1 MTVFARVMLFL
12 LSVFIL
18 VASPVYGAEE
28 VPQLFPGSRN
38 PMKKWEVEEIADGIY
53 GFRYTFYRDIF
64 IVTDDGVIVTDP
76 LNKEAANILREE
88 IRKITDQ
95 PVKYVAYT
103 HSHWDHVSGGQVFKD
118 EGAEFI
124 AQEECA
130 EHFLEA
136 PNPDVV
142 YPDVTYRDRYR
153 ITLGGKSLAE
163 VAERFDQKGRTLPPE
178 LDRVG
183 IETGIV
189 GDGEPHPLQA
199 LRGGGDQL
207 RAARAL
213 VRRACA
219 GHEEHLLEAER
230 VADFFGRAQVPQ
242 VDRVEGSPVDPDTR
256 SVGSTHS
263 RSWPS
268 PLHPT
273 FVEHLLAV
281 RVRRERGGDCEAAEF
296 GGGGGVGVY
305 AAIRHQ
311 LRRLR
316 STRTSMAS
324 PDPRLGAGLTRP
336 PRP

>member
-1 MTVFARVMLFL
+1 MTVISRVMLFL
-12 LSVFIL
+12 LSVFII

-153 ITLGGKSLAE
+153 ITLGGKSLEMYYFGPSHDSCLVVMRIEPANMLFL
-163 VAERFDQKGRTLPPE
+163 VDIANPPDGWAMFYNPAVSE
-178 LDRVG
+178 DRVWHMVPFFTRVQALIDEKN
-183 IETGIV
+183 IETVIGGHMTMGIDPETGRRGIV
-189 GDGEPHPLQA
+189 PGLMGPATVVGERRDFWQSMIDA
-199 LRGGGDQL
+199 VKAEM
-207 RAARAL
+207 AAGTPAS
-213 VRRACA
+213 
-219 GHEEHLLEAER
+219 
-230 VADFFGRAQVPQ
+230 QVP
-242 VDRVEGSPVDPDTR
+242 DRIVEQGVLKDQISGYDPDQMR
-256 SVGSTHS
+256 I
-263 RSWPS
+263 
-268 PLHPT
+268 
-273 FVEHLLAV
+273 LA
-281 RVRRERGGDCEAAEF
+281 RR
-296 GGGGGVGVY
+296 
-305 AAIRHQ
+305 I
-311 LRRLR
+311 
-316 STRTSMAS
+316 TSYVQT
-324 PDPRLGAGLTRP
+324 GE
-336 PRP
+336 